1 MEGEEFFLLH
11 TYLSSLAKLLV
22 YVSFVVGTTPDA
34 ATVQSVLSGDAFKEW
49 GIMNFIEEDFFSW
62 MGGHRRGVAL
72 AQDISERLFQFR
84 RLEMERDFLP
94 AVYEDLLSPENR
106 LQLKEYYTPGWFAQ
120 RMTRFLLQDD
130 PMKRFLDPACG
141 AGVYLAAGIGY
152 KIRHVPLMG
161 GNLLHHILQSVIGID
176 INPIA
181 IIMAK
186 ANYLLALRPLLK
198 CVPGPVSV
206 PVYLADSLHPPQVTT
221 VNGVKAYEKVVDKE
235 TTLYLPVLDDPE
247 AMDQMVEAV
256 SHYALDLAQ
265 RAERK
270 PDIVRYL
277 TSMSRIAPLLNG
289 DQLSKGLLLT
299 LQRTGQTLSQIIADQ
314 QGRRALW
321 AFILKNCYKP
331 LFLLHRFDVVVGVSA
346 VPPMAP
352 LDD

>member
-1 MEGEEFFLLH
+1 M
-11 TYLSSLAKLLV
+11 
-22 YVSFVVGTTPDA
+22 
-34 ATVQSVLSGDAFKEW
+34 
-49 GIMNFIEEDFFSW
+49 
-62 MGGHRRGVAL
+62 
-72 AQDISERLFQFR
+72 
-84 RLEMERDFLP
+84 
-94 AVYEDLLSPENR
+94 
-106 LQLKEYYTPGWFAQ
+106 
-120 RMTRFLLQDD
+120 
-130 PMKRFLDPACG
+130 
-141 AGVYLAAGIGY
+141 
-152 KIRHVPLMG
+152 
-161 GNLLHHILQSVIGID
+161 
-176 INPIA
+176 
-181 IIMAK
+181 
-186 ANYLLALRPLLK
+186 
-198 CVPGPVSV
+198 
-206 PVYLADSLHPPQVTT
+206 
-221 VNGVKAYEKVVDKE
+221 KAYEKVVDKE